1 VFNFLDINIA
11 RDLKLSEYI
20 TLKFILLCTTFSN
33 RQHIAIKNEILK
45 KLIPS
50 TIENYML
57 KIKDDYVKTNTLAYL
72 LENNLIPNQIQY
84 LKKYLPTLLAHH
96 SFYSAIEKVCDR
108 TWNDELAA
116 FFLSCFINQQWNSV
130 SAQMFDELTDLFAKK
145 LTKEQLTSFEST
157 RKQPVN
163 ILIERI
169 YKIWL
174 EYNSV
179 IYKNP

>member
-1 VFNFLDINIA
+1 
-11 RDLKLSEYI
+11 
-20 TLKFILLCTTFSN
+20 
-33 RQHIAIKNEILK
+33 
-45 KLIPS
+45 
-50 TIENYML
+50 ML